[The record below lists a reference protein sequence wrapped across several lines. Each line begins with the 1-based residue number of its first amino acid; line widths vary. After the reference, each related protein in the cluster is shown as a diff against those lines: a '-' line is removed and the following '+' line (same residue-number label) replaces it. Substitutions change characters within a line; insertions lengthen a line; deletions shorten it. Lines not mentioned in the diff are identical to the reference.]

1 MVAKIMV
8 ENSGVENFGVQNFGV
23 QNFGVQNFGIEM
35 SCNHLKSDLPHDYV
49 LGKPGVG
56 STAGAT
62 T

>member
-1 MVAKIMV
+1 MNFSTRNFMIEKIMV
-8 ENSGVENFGVQNFGV
+8 ENSGVGVEYFGS
-23 QNFGVQNFGIEM
+23 EM

>member
-1 MVAKIMV
+1 MVEKIMV
-8 ENSGVENFGVQNFGV
+8 ENSRVENFGVENFGVE
-23 QNFGVQNFGIEM
+23 NFGIENFGSEM

>member
-1 MVAKIMV
+1 MNFSTCKFMIEKVMVAKIMV
-8 ENSGVENFGVQNFGV
+8 ENSGVEYFGS
-23 QNFGVQNFGIEM
+23 EM

>member
-1 MVAKIMV
+1 MIEKIMV
-8 ENSGVENFGVQNFGV
+8 ENSGVENFGVE
-23 QNFGVQNFGIEM
+23 NFGIEM
-35 SCNHLKSDLPHDYV
+35 YCNYLKSDLPHDYV

>member
-1 MVAKIMV
+1 MNFSTRNFMIEKIMV
-8 ENSGVENFGVQNFGV
+8 ENSGVEHFGVEYFGS
-23 QNFGVQNFGIEM
+23 EM

>member
-1 MVAKIMV
+1 MIEKVMV
-8 ENSGVENFGVQNFGV
+8 ENSRVENFGVENFGVE
-23 QNFGVQNFGIEM
+23 NFGIEM